1 MNSKT
6 TVSIARCKSYDKKDL
21 REAISDCVNL
31 VGGFGKFL
39 NSGSRI
45 VIKPNFL
52 LAAAPEKAVTTHP
65 LFIEAVIEGIADVTG
80 STKNILIADSFGP
93 GVPYNKTG
101 MKRVYETSGVLD
113 VAKRTGCRLNH
124 STEYDSLSYRQGRV
138 IKKIEVIKPIIEADV
153 IINLPKFKT
162 HNLTVITG
170 AIKNMYG
177 VVPGFTK
184 VGYHLR
190 FSDIEKF
197 CGMLLDIATFT
208 GPALNIMDGIV
219 GIEGEGPGRSGT
231 IRKVGL
237 VLASDDPISM
247 DVVMSRIM
255 NIDRRLV
262 TFFNIID
269 KWEIKKYRE
278 ENIAVLGEKLSDIII
293 DDFKLPKSI
302 GQKKLVGN
310 AFINTYIMPFVRGL
324 LNPYPYIDPGKCNLC
339 MVCKNI
345 CPQNVIS
352 HSAGRMRFDY
362 RNCIRCFCCSEMC
375 PEGAV
380 DVKYSHLGNL
390 IFKRLEL
397 AGKSVKKVD
406 AADNKE

>member
-162 HNLTVITG
+162 HNL
-170 AIKNMYG
+170 
-177 VVPGFTK
+177 
-184 VGYHLR
+184 
-190 FSDIEKF
+190 
-197 CGMLLDIATFT
+197 
-208 GPALNIMDGIV
+208 
-219 GIEGEGPGRSGT
+219 
-231 IRKVGL
+231 
-237 VLASDDPISM
+237 
-247 DVVMSRIM
+247 
-255 NIDRRLV
+255 
-262 TFFNIID
+262 
-269 KWEIKKYRE
+269 
-278 ENIAVLGEKLSDIII
+278 
-293 DDFKLPKSI
+293 
-302 GQKKLVGN
+302 
-310 AFINTYIMPFVRGL
+310 
-324 LNPYPYIDPGKCNLC
+324 
-339 MVCKNI
+339 
-345 CPQNVIS
+345 
-352 HSAGRMRFDY
+352 
-362 RNCIRCFCCSEMC
+362 
-375 PEGAV
+375 
-380 DVKYSHLGNL
+380 
-390 IFKRLEL
+390 
-397 AGKSVKKVD
+397 
-406 AADNKE
+406 